1 MPAYCS
7 SLMQDLPAMLH
18 MQADRRRVLRMLSL
32 GAVAP
37 LAIAASG
44 NVSGASCSV
53 IPSETA
59 GPFPGDGTN
68 RNADGVA
75 NVLTQS
81 GVVRNDIRA
90 SFAGM
95 SGKAT
100 GALLTLNLKLVNSNA
115 NCASLA
121 GRAIYLWHCTRDGA
135 YSLYTSGVTQ
145 QNFLRGVQVTDDNG
159 EVSFVT
165 IFPGCY
171 PGRWPH
177 MHFEIIDSLAAA
189 TSGKNRIKTSQL
201 ALPANVC
208 AQVYANAAY
217 EASAAN
223 FNGMSIKD
231 DGIFGADSAV
241 QMASVTGDATNAY
254 TATLTI
260 GIAA

>member
-1 MPAYCS
+1 
-7 SLMQDLPAMLH
+7 
-18 MQADRRRVLRMLSL
+18 MLSL
-32 GAVAP
+32 SAVAP
-37 LAIAASG
+37 LTFASCTNSTAVDAA
-44 NVSGASCSV
+44 CSV

-68 RNADGVA
+68 RNADCIV
-75 NVLTQS
+75 NVLTQT
-81 GVVRNDIRA
+81 GVVRSDIRM

-95 SGKAT
+95 RGTAQ
-100 GALLTLNLKLVNSNA
+100 GALLNMKLKLVNSNA

-121 GRAIYLWHCTRDGA
+121 GRAVYLWHCTRDGA
-135 YSLYTSGVTQ
+135 YSLYSAGVTKE
-145 QNFLRGVQVTDDNG
+145 NFLRGVQVADANG
-159 EVSFVT
+159 ELSFVT

-177 MHFEIIDSLAAA
+177 MHFEIFDSLAAV
-189 TSGKNRIKTSQL
+189 TNGKNRIKTSQL

-208 AQVYANAAY
+208 AQVYANAGY

-260 GIAA
+260 GIAE

>member
-1 MPAYCS
+1 
-7 SLMQDLPAMLH
+7 MLRE
-18 MQADRRRVLRMLSL
+18 QADRRRVLRMLSL
-32 GAVAP
+32 GAIAP
-37 LAIAASG
+37 LALASSRSA
-44 NVSGASCSV
+44 NSATCSV

-68 RNADGVA
+68 RNADGIA
-75 NVLTQS
+75 NVLTQT

-95 SGKAT
+95 SGTAT
-100 GALLTLNLKLVNSNA
+100 GAQLTLKLKLVNSNA

-121 GRAIYLWHCTRDGA
+121 GRAIYIWHCTRDGA
-135 YSLYTSGVTQ
+135 YSLYSSGVTRE
-145 QNFLRGVQVTDDNG
+145 NFLRGVQVSDANG
-159 EVSFVT
+159 ELSFVT

-177 MHFEIIDSLAAA
+177 MHFEIFDSLAAA
-189 TSGKNRIKTSQL
+189 TSGKNDIKTSQL
-201 ALPANVC
+201 ALPASACNK
-208 AQVYANAAY
+208 VYASADY
-217 EASAAN
+217 EASAAH
-223 FNGMSIKD
+223 FKGMSISD

-241 QMASVTGDATNAY
+241 QMASVTGDASSVY